1 MSEPIAP
8 IINELNAPF
17 WTAAEQGR
25 LVLPHC
31 LTTGRAFWPPSPI
44 SPFVSGG
51 ATGWSPAGDEGV
63 LRALAIY
70 RRVFQKAFEPL
81 APYGV
86 GLVELDEGPRFQ
98 AFVGAPDSADT
109 PRPGDRVRLSFV
121 TLVPGGPKA
130 PTIAKA

>member
-1 MSEPIAP
+1 MGEPIAP

-17 WTAAEQGR
+17 WAAAEQGR
-25 LVLPHC
+25 LVLPQC

-44 SPFVSGG
+44 SPFVSSG
-51 ATGWSPAGDEGV
+51 ATTWRAARGEGV

-86 GLVELDEGPRFQ
+86 GLVELDEGPRLQ
-98 AFVGAPDSADT
+98 AFVAAGDGVDAPK
-109 PRPGDRVRLSFV
+109 PGDRVRLSFARLLPDGPNV
-121 TLVPGGPKA
+121 PTLTGA
-130 PTIAKA
+130 